1 DQVLTQLGTG
11 QALITVLND
20 KGIPTEVVATHLI
33 PPRASME
40 PLNDTTYQQL
50 VKTSDL
56 SRKYFDLVDNPSAS
70 EIIAEKVKQ
79 DTSDTIRTEQ
89 GKENKVRTT
98 GRTSNR
104 QTPKEAAQKT
114 LIRTLAAGA
123 GRVIL
128 TAISAFLIGKKKR

>member
-1 DQVLTQLGTG
+1 
-11 QALITVLND
+11 
-20 KGIPTEVVATHLI
+20 VVATHLI

-40 PLNDTTYQQL
+40 PLNDATYQQL

-56 SRKYFDLVDNPSAS
+56 SRKYFNLIDNRSAS
-70 EIIAEKVKQ
+70 EIVADKIKRDA
-79 DTSDTIRTEQ
+79 SDTIHTEQ
-89 GKENKVRTT
+89 RQENKAKTR
-98 GRTSNR
+98 RTSNR
-104 QTPKEAAQKT
+104 QTPMEAAQKT